1 MERLTEKQLHIL
13 RQKLCD
19 MKNRCYN
26 PQNKFYKDYGGRGI
40 TVCSEW
46 LDKKNGHKNFR
57 EWALENGWKEG
68 YSIDRIN
75 VNGNYEP
82 SNCRWATPTE
92 QANNRR
98 NNNFVTIN
106 GVTKTT
112 TEWAKQIG
120 ISQNA
125 FAERVRSGWSDD
137 KLLEQKYKPLK
148 MTKAEMSKEIRMYR
162 KLEEQGLLL
171 RLPCKV
177 GDVIYEIHPL
187 TGKIT
192 PRKIKSIVVCNC
204 PDLTIMYKSGY
215 DYSNVQ
221 DDFGKT
227 VFLTKEEAE
236 QKLKEMNTNNGI
248 AE

>member
-162 KLEEQGLLL
+162 KLEEQGLLF
-171 RLPCKV
+171 RLPFKEGTTVYSIANNGEIYIVKATRELRIVNGVLHIICEGYSYSDLV
-177 GDVIYEIHPL
+177 SYDDV
-187 TGKIT
+187 GKI
-192 PRKIKSIVVCNC
+192 
-204 PDLTIMYKSGY
+204 
-215 DYSNVQ
+215 
-221 DDFGKT
+221 
-227 VFLTKEEAE
+227 VFLTLAEAE
-236 QKLKEMNTNNGI
+236 QKLKEM
-248 AE
+248 ESESE

>member
-1 MERLTEKQLHIL
+1 MEKLTEKQLHIL

-125 FAERVRSGWSDD
+125 FAERVRRGWSDD

-148 MTKAEMSKEIRMYR
+148 MTKAEMSREIRMYR

-171 RLPCKV
+171 RLPVPIGTTVYKFEPLAK
-177 GDVIYEIHPL
+177 GTERYIKTTITRYEVFDD
-187 TGKIT
+187 
-192 PRKIKSIVVCNC
+192 SIWFTFANG
-204 PDLTIMYKSGY
+204 LGRNIE
-215 DYSNVQ
+215 
-221 DDFGKT
+221 DFGKY
-227 VFLTKEEAE
+227 VFLTQEEAE
-236 QKLKEMNTNNGI
+236 QRLKEM
-248 AE
+248 ESE